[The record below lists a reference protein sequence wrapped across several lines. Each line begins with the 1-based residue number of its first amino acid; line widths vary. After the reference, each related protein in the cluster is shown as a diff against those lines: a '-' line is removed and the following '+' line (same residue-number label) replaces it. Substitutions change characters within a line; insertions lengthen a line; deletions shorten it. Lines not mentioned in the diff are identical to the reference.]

1 MKWAAAFAL
10 MVALTA
16 GAEAADPC
24 TEFFTMK
31 QLWTLQKAYDYGRP
45 YGLGFTMAAIVW
57 KESSAGLKLTRKDGT
72 HWSMNSYG
80 PFHILLKTAK
90 NRRGCKAWNCSG
102 VRRKLMNDFQ
112 YSADLA
118 LEELEY
124 WNERLGD
131 YRKAFAAYNAGNDWR
146 GQAGAAYSRDV
157 HKKILYLQQ
166 CVRF

>member
-1 MKWAAAFAL
+1 MKRIAAFAL
-10 MVALTA
+10 MVALSA

-24 TEFFTMK
+24 SEFFTMK
-31 QLWTLQKAYDYGRP
+31 QLWTLQQAYDHGEP
-45 YGLGFTMAAIVW
+45 QGLGYTMAAIVW
-57 KESSAGLKLTRKDGT
+57 KESSAGLKLSRKDGE
-72 HWSMNSYG
+72 HWAMNSYG

-102 VRRKLMNDFQ
+102 VKRKLMNDFQ

-131 YRKAFAAYNAGNDWR
+131 YRKAFAAYNAGNAWP
-146 GQAGAAYSRDV
+146 GPAGSAYSRDIRG
-157 HKKILYLQQ
+157 KIRYLQQ